1 MSKIVWSVSDTN
13 NADLIN
19 YVNGNG
25 NRDRLGSAA
34 LFALLSR
41 EFDARRTPLPFRV
54 CVTSFVDAEGCA
66 SFSVERDLRSF
77 SSVAIVGA
85 STRQVSASQV
95 TEIST
100 SVTLRREVEDSS
112 PVACEPLPAS
122 AVSRVLYTWRVIR
135 GPSLRDAVRVCLL
148 FPFCFRLIFFRVV
161 VWSYAQHPGQCV
173 GDW

>member
-54 CVTSFVDAEGCA
+54 CVTSFLDAEGCA

-100 SVTLRREVEDSS
+100 SVTCAAKSRIRRRS
-112 PVACEPLPAS
+112 PASRCPPLPSAAS
-122 AVSRVLYTWRVIR
+122 STRGVSFAV
-135 GPSLRDAVRVCLL
+135 LRCAMQCAYVSCS
-148 FPFCFRLIFFRVV
+148 CFVFFFQVYIFFV
-161 VWSYAQHPGQCV
+161 
-173 GDW
+173 